1 MRLDPLCIG
10 WIHDWKHRQIIIIIV
25 NRGWLLSTIWLQ
37 YVASGTAKSAV
48 WLPCIMYSGIPFLEL
63 FISQMSWFL
72 EPIFVPLG
80 FTSPWFLE
88 LPDFLNVPNSQ
99 TNFNFPWRSKKTVI
113 VYCNFPIE
121 LFAVVVNL
129 LLAGNYIVT
138 ISGWTIGIAESRA
151 LFSRGKGVAKS
162 REFWII
168 RTKCF

>member
-1 MRLDPLCIG
+1 MWPLV
-10 WIHDWKHRQIIIIIV
+10 QP
-25 NRGWLLSTIWLQ
+25 SLQ
-37 YVASGTAKSAV
+37 FGYLASCTVHVEIS
-48 WLPCIMYSGIPFLEL
+48 LLEL
-63 FISQMSWFL
+63 LISQTSWFL
-72 EPIFVPLG
+72 EPIFVPLIG

-88 LPDFLNVPNSQ
+88 LPDFLNLPYSQ

-129 LLAGNYIVT
+129 FLAGNYIVT

-151 LFSRGKGVAKS
+151 LFSSGKGVAKS

-168 RTKCF
+168 RTKCFLFNII